1 MFESRLSEF
10 AHKNNLNA
18 SVVQELVQIF
28 NEALVEIGQ
37 GILKDVPT
45 KPTTTKTPV
54 KTQNKPEAQKW
65 ASKVAQA
72 FAEEKEFTL
81 DDFPGIE
88 KVTKQHML
96 ELLKKKDTQTTK
108 QVTKESPSGSTSKD
122 TPKRKVQCNG
132 LTAKGDPCTR
142 TGTVQPDGS
151 KNCYCFRHADTW
163 KDFETTVSSDSD
175 SDDELVEEKIE
186 IPVKESFSKDIPKI
200 KDSYHATQSDSDDK
214 LEEDYLVYLDQQ
226 T

>member
-10 AHKNNLNA
+10 ATKNELDTV
-18 SVVQELVQIF
+18 VVQELVQIF

-37 GILKDVPT
+37 AILKDTPNNQV
-45 KPTTTKTPV
+45 TKTV
-54 KTQNKPEAQKW
+54 KTINKGEGQRW

-72 FAEEKEFTL
+72 FAEEKELTL

-96 ELLKKKDTQTTK
+96 EFLKKKDTQTTK
-108 QVTKESPSGSTSKD
+108 QVTKGSPSGSTSNG

-132 LTAKGDPCTR
+132 LTARGDPCTR

-151 KNCYCFRHADTW
+151 KNCYCFRHADNW
-163 KDFETTVSSDSD
+163 KDFETTISSDSD
-175 SDDELVEEKIE
+175 SDDELEEE
-186 IPVKESFSKDIPKI
+186 LE
-200 KDSYHATQSDSDDK
+200 
-214 LEEDYLVYLDQQ
+214 LEE
-226 T
+226 

>member
-10 AHKNNLNA
+10 ATKNELDA
-18 SVVQELVQIF
+18 VVVQELVQIF

-37 GILKDVPT
+37 AILKDAPS
-45 KPTTTKTPV
+45 KPITVQKTTKTV
-54 KTQNKPEAQKW
+54 NKGEEQKW

-72 FAEEKEFTL
+72 FAEEKELTL

-88 KVTKQHML
+88 KVTKHHML
-96 ELLKKKDTQTTK
+96 EFLKKKDTQTTK
-108 QVTKESPSGSTSKD
+108 QVTKGSPSGSTSKG

-151 KNCYCFRHADTW
+151 KNCYCFRHADNW
-163 KDFETTVSSDSD
+163 KDFETTISSDSD
-175 SDDELVEEKIE
+175 SDYELEEEKIE
-186 IPVKESFSKDIPKI
+186 HREEITSEPE
-200 KDSYHATQSDSDDK
+200 
-214 LEEDYLVYLDQQ
+214 LEE
-226 T
+226 

>member
-10 AHKNNLNA
+10 ANKNDLDA
-18 SVVQELVQIF
+18 TVIQELVQIF

-45 KPTTTKTPV
+45 KQTVPQKPTKNT
-54 KTQNKPEAQKW
+54 NKGEIQKW

-72 FAEEKEFTL
+72 FAEEKELTL

-108 QVTKESPSGSTSKD
+108 SVTNGSPAGSTSKGP
-122 TPKRKVQCNG
+122 PKRKVQCNG

-151 KNCYCFRHADTW
+151 KNCYCFRHADNW

-175 SDDELVEEKIE
+175 SDDELEEEKIE
-186 IPVKESFSKDIPKI
+186 ECKPI
-200 KDSYHATQSDSDDK
+200 DSEPEVEV
-214 LEEDYLVYLDQQ
+214 EE
-226 T
+226 

>member
-10 AHKNNLNA
+10 ATNNELDA
-18 SVVQELVQIF
+18 TVVQELVQIF

-37 GILKDVPT
+37 AILKDTPNKPVT
-45 KPTTTKTPV
+45 KTTKTV
-54 KTQNKPEAQKW
+54 KKGDGQKW

-72 FAEEKEFTL
+72 FAEEKELTL

-108 QVTKESPSGSTSKD
+108 EVTKGSPSGSTSKGP
-122 TPKRKVQCNG
+122 PKRKVQCNG

-142 TGTVQPDGS
+142 TGTVQPDRS
-151 KNCYCFRHADTW
+151 KNCYCFRHADNW

-175 SDDELVEEKIE
+175 SDDELEEEKIE
-186 IPVKESFSKDIPKI
+186 QCKEINSEPE
-200 KDSYHATQSDSDDK
+200 
-214 LEEDYLVYLDQQ
+214 LEE
-226 T
+226 

>member
-10 AHKNNLNA
+10 ATKNKLDA
-18 SVVQELVQIF
+18 VVVQELVQIF

-37 GILKDVPT
+37 AILKDAPSNPITVQ
-45 KPTTTKTPV
+45 KTTKTV
-54 KTQNKPEAQKW
+54 NKGEEQKW

-72 FAEEKEFTL
+72 FAEEKELTL

-96 ELLKKKDTQTTK
+96 EFLKKKDTQTTK
-108 QVTKESPSGSTSKD
+108 QVTKGSPSGSTSKG

-151 KNCYCFRHADTW
+151 KNCYCFRHADNW
-163 KDFETTVSSDSD
+163 KDFETTISSDSD
-175 SDDELVEEKIE
+175 SDYELEEEKIE
-186 IPVKESFSKDIPKI
+186 QREEITSEPE
-200 KDSYHATQSDSDDK
+200 
-214 LEEDYLVYLDQQ
+214 LEE
-226 T
+226 

>member
-10 AHKNNLNA
+10 ATKNDLDA
-18 SVVQELVQIF
+18 TVVQELVQIF

-37 GILKDVPT
+37 AILKDTPT
-45 KPTTTKTPV
+45 NPVTKTV
-54 KTQNKPEAQKW
+54 KTINKGQDQKW

-72 FAEEKEFTL
+72 FAEEKELTL
-81 DDFPGIE
+81 DDFPGID

-96 ELLKKKDTQTTK
+96 EFLKKKDTQTTK
-108 QVTKESPSGSTSKD
+108 QVTKGSPSGSTSNS

-151 KNCYCFRHADTW
+151 KNCYCFRHADNW

-175 SDDELVEEKIE
+175 SDDELEEEKIE
-186 IPVKESFSKDIPKI
+186 ECKEITSEPE
-200 KDSYHATQSDSDDK
+200 
-214 LEEDYLVYLDQQ
+214 LEVEE
-226 T
+226 

>member
-10 AHKNNLNA
+10 ATKNKLDA
-18 SVVQELVQIF
+18 VVVQELVQIF

-37 GILKDVPT
+37 AILKDAPSNPITVQ
-45 KPTTTKTPV
+45 KTTKTV
-54 KTQNKPEAQKW
+54 NKGEEQKW

-72 FAEEKEFTL
+72 FAEEKELTL

-96 ELLKKKDTQTTK
+96 EFLKKKDTQTTK
-108 QVTKESPSGSTSKD
+108 QVTKGSPSGSTSKG

-151 KNCYCFRHADTW
+151 KNCYCFRHADNW
-163 KDFETTVSSDSD
+163 KDFETTISSDSD
-175 SDDELVEEKIE
+175 SDYELEEEKIDQREE
-186 IPVKESFSKDIPKI
+186 ITSEPE
-200 KDSYHATQSDSDDK
+200 
-214 LEEDYLVYLDQQ
+214 LEE
-226 T
+226 

>member
-10 AHKNNLNA
+10 ATKNDLDA
-18 SVVQELVQIF
+18 TVVQELVQIF

-37 GILKDVPT
+37 AILKDTPNNQV
-45 KPTTTKTPV
+45 TKTV
-54 KTQNKPEAQKW
+54 KTINKGEGQKW

-72 FAEEKEFTL
+72 FAEEKELTL

-96 ELLKKKDTQTTK
+96 EFLKKKNTQTTK
-108 QVTKESPSGSTSKD
+108 QVTKSSPSGSPSGSTVKG

-151 KNCYCFRHADTW
+151 KNCYCFRHADNW
-163 KDFETTVSSDSD
+163 KDFETIVSSDSD
-175 SDDELVEEKIE
+175 SDDELEEEKIE
-186 IPVKESFSKDIPKI
+186 PCKEISSEPEV
-200 KDSYHATQSDSDDK
+200 
-214 LEEDYLVYLDQQ
+214 EE
-226 T
+226 

>member
-10 AHKNNLNA
+10 ANKNELDA

-37 GILKDVPT
+37 GILKDAPT
-45 KPTTTKTPV
+45 KAVDQNATKIT
-54 KTQNKPEAQKW
+54 KKGDSQRW

-72 FAEEKEFTL
+72 FAEEKELTL

-108 QVTKESPSGSTSKD
+108 QVTKGSPSGSTFNG

-151 KNCYCFRHADTW
+151 KNSYCFRHADNW

-175 SDDELVEEKIE
+175 SDDELEEEPVEKCKE
-186 IPVKESFSKDIPKI
+186 ISSEPE
-200 KDSYHATQSDSDDK
+200 
-214 LEEDYLVYLDQQ
+214 LEVE
-226 T
+226 

>member
-10 AHKNNLNA
+10 ANKNDLDA

-45 KPTTTKTPV
+45 KPTTTTTKTPV
-54 KTQNKPEAQKW
+54 KTQNKPDVQKW

-72 FAEEKEFTL
+72 FAEEKELTL

-108 QVTKESPSGSTSKD
+108 QVTKGSPSGSTSKG

-151 KNCYCFRHADTW
+151 KNCYCFRHADNW
-163 KDFETTVSSDSD
+163 KDFETAVSSDSD
-175 SDDELVEEKIE
+175 SDDELEEEKIDECKPVEPEPE
-186 IPVKESFSKDIPKI
+186 IEV
-200 KDSYHATQSDSDDK
+200 
-214 LEEDYLVYLDQQ
+214 EE
-226 T
+226 

>member
-1 MFESRLSEF
+1 MFETRLSEF
-10 AHKNNLNA
+10 ATNNNLDT

-37 GILKDVPT
+37 AILKDTPNNQV
-45 KPTTTKTPV
+45 TKTV
-54 KTQNKPEAQKW
+54 KTINKGEGQKW

-72 FAEEKEFTL
+72 FAEEKELTL

-96 ELLKKKDTQTTK
+96 EFLKKKNTQTTK
-108 QVTKESPSGSTSKD
+108 QVTKSSPSGSPSGSTVKG

-151 KNCYCFRHADTW
+151 KNCYCFRHADNW
-163 KDFETTVSSDSD
+163 KDFETIVSSDSD
-175 SDDELVEEKIE
+175 SDDELEEEKIE
-186 IPVKESFSKDIPKI
+186 PCKEISSEPEV
-200 KDSYHATQSDSDDK
+200 
-214 LEEDYLVYLDQQ
+214 EE
-226 T
+226 

>member
-10 AHKNNLNA
+10 ATKNELDA
-18 SVVQELVQIF
+18 TVVQELVQIF

-37 GILKDVPT
+37 AILKDTPSKSTTVQ
-45 KPTTTKTPV
+45 KTTKTV
-54 KTQNKPEAQKW
+54 NKGEGQKW

-72 FAEEKEFTL
+72 FAEEKELTL

-96 ELLKKKDTQTTK
+96 EFLKNKDTQTTKPK
-108 QVTKESPSGSTSKD
+108 QVTKESPSGSTSKG

-142 TGTVQPDGS
+142 TGTIQPDGS
-151 KNCYCFRHADTW
+151 KNCYCFRHADNW
-163 KDFETTVSSDSD
+163 KDFETTISSDSD
-175 SDDELVEEKIE
+175 SDDELEEEKIE
-186 IPVKESFSKDIPKI
+186 QCTDINSEPEV
-200 KDSYHATQSDSDDK
+200 
-214 LEEDYLVYLDQQ
+214 EE
-226 T
+226 

>member
-10 AHKNNLNA
+10 ANKNDLDA

-45 KPTTTKTPV
+45 KPTTTTKTPV
-54 KTQNKPEAQKW
+54 KTQNKPDVQKW

-72 FAEEKEFTL
+72 FAEEKELTL

-108 QVTKESPSGSTSKD
+108 QVTKGSPSGSTSKG

-151 KNCYCFRHADTW
+151 KNCYCFRHADNW
-163 KDFETTVSSDSD
+163 KDFETAVSSDSD
-175 SDDELVEEKIE
+175 SDDELEEEKIDECKPVEPEPE
-186 IPVKESFSKDIPKI
+186 IEV
-200 KDSYHATQSDSDDK
+200 
-214 LEEDYLVYLDQQ
+214 EE
-226 T
+226 

>member
-10 AHKNNLNA
+10 ATKNDLDA
-18 SVVQELVQIF
+18 TVVQELVQIF

-37 GILKDVPT
+37 AILKDTPN
-45 KPTTTKTPV
+45 KPVTKTV
-54 KTQNKPEAQKW
+54 KTINKGEGQKW

-72 FAEEKEFTL
+72 FAEEKELTL

-96 ELLKKKDTQTTK
+96 EFIKKKDTQTTK
-108 QVTKESPSGSTSKD
+108 QVTKGSPSGSNANG

-151 KNCYCFRHADTW
+151 KNCYCFRHADNW

-175 SDDELVEEKIE
+175 SDDELEEEKIE
-186 IPVKESFSKDIPKI
+186 QCKEITSEPE
-200 KDSYHATQSDSDDK
+200 
-214 LEEDYLVYLDQQ
+214 LEVEE
-226 T
+226 

>member
-10 AHKNNLNA
+10 ATKNHLDTT
-18 SVVQELVQIF
+18 VVQELVQIF

-37 GILKDVPT
+37 AILKDTPNNSVT
-45 KPTTTKTPV
+45 KNV
-54 KTQNKPEAQKW
+54 KTKNKGEGQKW

-72 FAEEKEFTL
+72 FAEEKELTL

-96 ELLKKKDTQTTK
+96 EFIKNKDTQTTK
-108 QVTKESPSGSTSKD
+108 QVTKGSPSGSTSNG

-132 LTAKGDPCTR
+132 LTAKGEPCTR

-151 KNCYCFRHADTW
+151 KNCYCFRHADNW

-175 SDDELVEEKIE
+175 SDDELEEEKIE
-186 IPVKESFSKDIPKI
+186 QCKEITSEPE
-200 KDSYHATQSDSDDK
+200 
-214 LEEDYLVYLDQQ
+214 LEVEE
-226 T
+226 

>member
-10 AHKNNLNA
+10 ATKNDLDA
-18 SVVQELVQIF
+18 TVVQELVQIF

-45 KPTTTKTPV
+45 KSTTTKTHV
-54 KTQNKPEAQKW
+54 KTQNKPEVQKW

-72 FAEEKEFTL
+72 FAEEKELTL

-96 ELLKKKDTQTTK
+96 EFLKKKDTQTTK
-108 QVTKESPSGSTSKD
+108 QVTKGSPSGSTYKV

-142 TGTVQPDGS
+142 TGTVQPDDS
-151 KNCYCFRHADTW
+151 KNCYCFRHADNW

-175 SDDELVEEKIE
+175 SDNELEEEKIE
-186 IPVKESFSKDIPKI
+186 PCKEISSEPEV
-200 KDSYHATQSDSDDK
+200 
-214 LEEDYLVYLDQQ
+214 EE
-226 T
+226 

>member
-10 AHKNNLNA
+10 ATKNDLDA
-18 SVVQELVQIF
+18 TVVQELVQIF

-37 GILKDVPT
+37 AILKDTPNKSV
-45 KPTTTKTPV
+45 TKTV
-54 KTQNKPEAQKW
+54 KTINKGEGQKW

-72 FAEEKEFTL
+72 FAEEKELTL
-81 DDFPGIE
+81 DDFPGID

-96 ELLKKKDTQTTK
+96 EFLKKKDTQTTK
-108 QVTKESPSGSTSKD
+108 QVTKGSPSGSTSKG

-151 KNCYCFRHADTW
+151 KNCYCFRHADNW

-175 SDDELVEEKIE
+175 SDDELEEEKIE
-186 IPVKESFSKDIPKI
+186 QCKDVTSEPE
-200 KDSYHATQSDSDDK
+200 
-214 LEEDYLVYLDQQ
+214 LEVEE
-226 T
+226 

>member
-10 AHKNNLNA
+10 ATKNELDA
-18 SVVQELVQIF
+18 TVVQELVQIF

-37 GILKDVPT
+37 AILKDAPAKSTTVQ
-45 KPTTTKTPV
+45 KTTKIV
-54 KTQNKPEAQKW
+54 NKGEGQKW

-72 FAEEKEFTL
+72 FAEEKELTL

-96 ELLKKKDTQTTK
+96 EFLKKKDTQTTK
-108 QVTKESPSGSTSKD
+108 QVTKGSPSGSTSKG

-151 KNCYCFRHADTW
+151 KNCYCFRHADNW

-175 SDDELVEEKIE
+175 SDDELEEEKIE
-186 IPVKESFSKDIPKI
+186 QCKEINSEPEV
-200 KDSYHATQSDSDDK
+200 
-214 LEEDYLVYLDQQ
+214 EE
-226 T
+226 

>member
-10 AHKNNLNA
+10 ATKNELDA
-18 SVVQELVQIF
+18 TVVQELVQIF

-37 GILKDVPT
+37 AILKDTPNNQV
-45 KPTTTKTPV
+45 TKTV
-54 KTQNKPEAQKW
+54 KTINKGEGQKW

-72 FAEEKEFTL
+72 FAEEKELTL

-96 ELLKKKDTQTTK
+96 EFLKKKDTQTTK
-108 QVTKESPSGSTSKD
+108 QVTKGSPSGSTSNG

-151 KNCYCFRHADTW
+151 KNCYCFRHADNW

-175 SDDELVEEKIE
+175 SDDELEEEKIE
-186 IPVKESFSKDIPKI
+186 QCKDITSEPE
-200 KDSYHATQSDSDDK
+200 
-214 LEEDYLVYLDQQ
+214 LEVEE
-226 T
+226 

>member
-10 AHKNNLNA
+10 ATKNDLDA

-37 GILKDVPT
+37 GILKDVPHKST
-45 KPTTTKTPV
+45 VTQKTTKSV
-54 KTQNKPEAQKW
+54 NKTESQKW

-72 FAEEKEFTL
+72 FAEEKELTL

-96 ELLKKKDTQTTK
+96 EFLKKRDTQTSNK
-108 QVTKESPSGSTSKD
+108 VTKGSPSGSTSKG

-151 KNCYCFRHADTW
+151 KNCYCFRHADNW
-163 KDFETTVSSDSD
+163 KDFETAVSSDSD
-175 SDDELVEEKIE
+175 SDDELEEEKIE
-186 IPVKESFSKDIPKI
+186 SEPEVES
-200 KDSYHATQSDSDDK
+200 
-214 LEEDYLVYLDQQ
+214 
-226 T
+226 

>member
-10 AHKNNLNA
+10 ATKNDLDA

-37 GILKDVPT
+37 GILKDTPNKSNVT
-45 KPTTTKTPV
+45 QKTTKTI
-54 KTQNKPEAQKW
+54 NKLDCQKW

-72 FAEEKEFTL
+72 FAEEKELTL

-96 ELLKKKDTQTTK
+96 EFLKKKDTQPTK
-108 QVTKESPSGSTSKD
+108 SVTKGSPSGSTDKD

-151 KNCYCFRHADTW
+151 KNCYCFRHADNW

-175 SDDELVEEKIE
+175 DELEEEKIE
-186 IPVKESFSKDIPKI
+186 SEPEV
-200 KDSYHATQSDSDDK
+200 
-214 LEEDYLVYLDQQ
+214 ED
-226 T
+226 

>member
-10 AHKNNLNA
+10 ATKHELDTV
-18 SVVQELVQIF
+18 VVQELVQIF

-37 GILKDVPT
+37 AILKDAPSNPT
-45 KPTTTKTPV
+45 TVQKTTKTV
-54 KTQNKPEAQKW
+54 NKGQGQKW

-72 FAEEKEFTL
+72 FAEEKELTL

-96 ELLKKKDTQTTK
+96 EFLKKKDTQTTK
-108 QVTKESPSGSTSKD
+108 QVTKGSPSGSTSNS

-151 KNCYCFRHADTW
+151 KNCYCFRHADNW
-163 KDFETTVSSDSD
+163 KDFETTISSDSE
-175 SDDELVEEKIE
+175 SDDELEEEKIE
-186 IPVKESFSKDIPKI
+186 QCEDITSEPELE
-200 KDSYHATQSDSDDK
+200 
-214 LEEDYLVYLDQQ
+214 LEE
-226 T
+226 